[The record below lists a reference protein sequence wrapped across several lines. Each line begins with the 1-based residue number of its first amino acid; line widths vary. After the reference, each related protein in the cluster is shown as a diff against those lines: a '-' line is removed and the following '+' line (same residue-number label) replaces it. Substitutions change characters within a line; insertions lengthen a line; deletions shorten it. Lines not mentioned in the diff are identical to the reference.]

1 MSATPHA
8 GLLPLYLALYD
19 ECLPDLRPQVAAFAA
34 EVAQS
39 LRGAGL
45 RVSEAPIC
53 TVRPEFEAALADLVA
68 ADVALVVTLHLAYSP
83 SLESV
88 DALAACGKPIVMLD
102 TTPDADFGR
111 HVDPALLLANH
122 GIHGVQDLAAML
134 RRRGAAYRVVAGHLS
149 NPEPLRRTAELARA
163 ALAARRFGSMRA
175 LRVGFPFAGMGD
187 FAVEEE
193 TLRRRLG
200 IEASEIAA
208 DALAPFAAAV
218 TDEEI
223 DAEVAADRAA
233 FQADLPADVHRTSV
247 RVGLGL
253 RRALEAGGYGAF
265 SVNFQA
271 FVQADGPVCT
281 VPFLECCKAM
291 ARDVGYAGEGD
302 LLTASLVGALLAGW
316 EGVTF
321 TEMFCADWQGD
332 GLFLSHMGEVN
343 PASAAATPRLYEK
356 AYPFSPAQNP
366 ATLAC
371 ALRPGPATL
380 VNLSPGPDES
390 FRLIAAEVEVLE
402 DGTHAARLDW
412 IRSWVRPQAPVARFL
427 ETYSQLGGTHHCA
440 LMPGIRHEALAEFA
454 RIAGLE
460 FRPVEAGR

>member
-19 ECLPDLRPQVAAFAA
+19 ECLPDLRPRVAAFAA
-34 EVAQS
+34 EVAQA

-53 TVRPEFEAALADLVA
+53 TVRPEFEAALAGLA
-68 ADVALVVTLHLAYSP
+68 EADVDLVVTLHLAYSP
-83 SLESV
+83 SLEAV
-88 DALAACGKPIVMLD
+88 DALAAFGKPIVMLD

-149 NPEPLRRTAELARA
+149 DHEPLRRTAELARA

-187 FAVEEE
+187 FAVEEQ
-193 TLRRRLG
+193 TLRGRLG
-200 IEASEIAA
+200 IEAREIAA
-208 DALAPFAAAV
+208 DGLTPFAATV
-218 TDEEI
+218 TEEEI
-223 DAEVAADRAA
+223 DAEVAADSVA
-233 FQADLPADVHRTSV
+233 FAADLPADVHRRSV
-247 RVGLGL
+247 CVGLGL
-253 RRALEAGGYGAF
+253 RKALEAGGYGAF

-271 FVQADGPVCT
+271 FVQPDGPVCT

-291 ARDVGYAGEGD
+291 ARGVGYAGEGD

-343 PASAAATPRLYEK
+343 PAAAAAKPRLYEK

-371 ALRPGPATL
+371 ALRLGPATL

-402 DGTHAARLDW
+402 DGTHPACSDW

-427 ETYSQLGGTHHCA
+427 EAYSMLGGTHHCA
-440 LMPGIRHEALAEFA
+440 LMPGIHREALAEFA

-460 FRPVEAGR
+460 YRQVVADR